1 MDVRFEYTKA
11 VNRPIR
17 LDGRPGESRLL
28 PLCDAQRLAADGFGT
43 IVAVEAATPE
53 LVEDQTSEDD
63 E

>member
-43 IVAVEAATPE
+43 IVAAEATPE